1 MPGSRKKVDFDY
13 AVYDKTG
20 KKPLKDRDHKMA
32 TPDLR
37 VQAIHIT
44 SDIEDLFDSYQIENL
59 TEEDGLNDY
68 ITKLGEAMKSF
79 RRIHTRLKI
88 AEGDGNEG
96 RSIRYQEPKEF
107 GIF

>member
-1 MPGSRKKVDFDY
+1 
-13 AVYDKTG
+13 
-20 KKPLKDRDHKMA
+20 MA

-68 ITKLGEAMKSF
+68 IAKLGEAK
-79 RRIHTRLKI
+79 
-88 AEGDGNEG
+88 
-96 RSIRYQEPKEF
+96 KEF
-107 GIF
+107 SKNSCKA